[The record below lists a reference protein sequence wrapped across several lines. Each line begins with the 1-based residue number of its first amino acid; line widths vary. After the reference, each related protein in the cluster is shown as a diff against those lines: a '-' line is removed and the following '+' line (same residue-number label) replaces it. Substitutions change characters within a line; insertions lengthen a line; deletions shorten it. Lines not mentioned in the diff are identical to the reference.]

1 MNNAFQ
7 TIKIESNNKNVYSI
21 ILNRPQKKNALNST
35 LISELTKAFNQLNI
49 MDECRVI
56 VLSSNSDCFCSGADL
71 DDLKTLQE
79 KDEKTNIAD
88 SEKLMN
94 LYKSIL
100 YNTKLTISKVNGPAI
115 AGGCGLATTCDII
128 FANENAKFGYSEVK
142 IGFVPALVSV
152 FLSIKVSESIAKELF
167 LTGRIFDGKYAKKI
181 GLINYLYENDI
192 IDEKIDLF
200 CDCLGMSGGW
210 TPAVHLFTQS
220 GGKLK
225 FRNEDNVFIPNTYP
239 SDQISI
245 GACNGDLT
253 LDEILKNTPN
263 YLKKFLNIKNTEYEN
278 LEILSSTN
286 KSNRNIWLLP
296 SDKVFGKSA

>member
-1 MNNAFQ
+1 MNNVFQ

-56 VLSSNSDCFCSGADL
+56 VLLSNSDCFCSGADL
-71 DDLKTLQE
+71 DDLKALQE
-79 KDEKTNIAD
+79 KDKKTNIAD

-100 YNTKLTISKVNGPAI
+100 YNTKLTIAKVNGPAI
-115 AGGCGLATTCDII
+115 AGGCGLATACDII

-152 FLSIKVSESIAKELF
+152 FLSIKISESMAKELF
-167 LTGRIFDGKYAKKI
+167 LTGRIFDSKYAKKI

-192 IDEKIDLF
+192 IDNEIDLF
-200 CDCLGMSGGW
+200 CDNFIRKSS
-210 TPAVHLFTQS
+210 PQS
-220 GGKLK
+220 VSTTKQLLLK
-225 FRNEDNVFIPNTYP
+225 YTEIEKKFDIAKEINAKSRKSKDCIKGINTF
-239 SDQISI
+239 
-245 GACNGDLT
+245 
-253 LDEILKNTPN
+253 
-263 YLKKFLNIKNTEYEN
+263 LKKEKINWINEK
-278 LEILSSTN
+278 
-286 KSNRNIWLLP
+286 
-296 SDKVFGKSA
+296 